1 MTKHPLLD
9 KVLDSSILKNICE
22 EYGTPLY
29 TYYGE
34 RIRNNLDSI
43 DAALKNNFDKYQIHY
58 AVKSNNN
65 PNLLTFMHQHLPSLG
80 ADCSSP
86 GELLAAERAR
96 IPMKNCVYTGN
107 YESVDDLQS
116 AVDSGCE
123 VNLDDESSFKR
134 LKNICIPEYISFRLN
149 PGKGKGRFT
158 EIVTGGHDAKFGIP
172 VEKIAAVYKSA
183 LTDGVKT
190 FGLQCH
196 AGSAILDQNHFRENT
211 KLILK
216 AARNIED
223 TIDHRLLKISI
234 GSGFGMPYTDDED
247 PLDFNNVF
255 RLVANVFKEFYGQQQ
270 DDWPVLCIEPGRAIV
285 GDAGILL
292 ARVTGIKKSYKNFIG
307 LDAGMETLM
316 RPALY
321 GAFHRI
327 YKVGDLSNERKMTV
341 DVTGRICENT
351 DRLAVDIPFPYVD
364 EGDIIAIMDAGA
376 YGYSMAHQFNTRP
389 RPAEVLVD
397 NNKPRLI
404 RSRETIED
412 IFLKCDT

>member
-9 KVLDSSILKNICE
+9 KVLDGRILKNICE

-34 RIRNNLDSI
+34 RIRNNLNSI
-43 DAALKNNFDKYQIHY
+43 NAALKNNFDKYQIQY

-65 PNLLTFMHQHLPSLG
+65 PNLLTFMHQHLPCLG

-86 GELLAAERAR
+86 GELLAAERAG

-149 PGKGKGRFT
+149 PGVGKGRFT

-211 KLILK
+211 ELILK
-216 AARNIED
+216 AAQNIED
-223 TIDHRLLKISI
+223 TIDHKLLKISI

-255 RLVANVFKEFYGQQQ
+255 HLVAKVFKEFYGQHQ

-327 YKVGDLSNERKMTV
+327 YKVGELSNERKMTV

-364 EGDIIAIMDAGA
+364 EGDVIAIMDAGA

-397 NNKPRLI
+397 KNKPRLI

>member
-9 KVLDSSILKNICE
+9 EVLDGSRLINICE

-29 TYYGE
+29 TYFGE
-34 RIRNNLDSI
+34 RIRNNLDHI
-43 DAALKNNFDKYQIHY
+43 DTALKKNFDKYQIYY

-65 PNLLTFMHQHLPSLG
+65 PNLLSFMHQHLPSLG
-80 ADCSSP
+80 VDCSSP
-86 GELLAAERAR
+86 GELLVAKRAR

-107 YESVDDLQS
+107 FESIDDLQS

-123 VNLDDESSFKR
+123 VNLDDETSFKR

-149 PGKGKGRFT
+149 PGIGKGRFA

-172 VEKIAAVYKSA
+172 VEKIADVYQSA

-196 AGSAILDQNHFRENT
+196 AGSAILDQNHFRDNT
-211 KLILK
+211 GLILK

-255 RLVANVFKEFYGQQQ
+255 RLVAKVFKEFYGQHQ

-364 EGDIIAIMDAGA
+364 EGDVIAIMDAGA

>member
-9 KVLDSSILKNICE
+9 KVLDGSILKNICE

-34 RIRNNLDSI
+34 RIRNNLNSI
-43 DAALKNNFDKYQIHY
+43 DAALKNNFDKYQIYY

-149 PGKGKGRFT
+149 PGAGKGRFT

-183 LTDGVKT
+183 LTDGVKS

-196 AGSAILDQNHFRENT
+196 AGSAILDQNHFRDNT
-211 KLILK
+211 GLILK

-223 TIDHRLLKISI
+223 TINHRLLKISI

-255 RLVANVFKEFYGQQQ
+255 RLVAKVFKEFYGQHQ

-327 YKVGDLSNERKMTV
+327 YKVGELSNERKMTV

-351 DRLAVDIPFPYVD
+351 DRLAVDIPFPYVA
-364 EGDIIAIMDAGA
+364 EGDVIAIMDAGA

>member
-9 KVLDSSILKNICE
+9 KVLDGRILKNICE

-34 RIRNNLDSI
+34 RIRNNLNSI
-43 DAALKNNFDKYQIHY
+43 NAALKNNFDKYQIQY

-86 GELLAAERAR
+86 GELLAAERAG

-149 PGKGKGRFT
+149 PGVGKGRFT

-211 KLILK
+211 ELILK

-223 TIDHRLLKISI
+223 TIDHKLLKISI

-255 RLVANVFKEFYGQQQ
+255 HLVAKVFKEFYGQHQ

-327 YKVGDLSNERKMTV
+327 YKVGELSNERKMTV

-364 EGDIIAIMDAGA
+364 EGDVIAIMDAGA

-397 NNKPRLI
+397 KNKPRLI

>member
-9 KVLDSSILKNICE
+9 KVLDGRILKNICE

-34 RIRNNLDSI
+34 RIRNNLNSI
-43 DAALKNNFDKYQIHY
+43 NAALKNNFDKYQIQY

-86 GELLAAERAR
+86 GELLAAERAG

-149 PGKGKGRFT
+149 PGVGKGRFT

-211 KLILK
+211 ELILK

-223 TIDHRLLKISI
+223 TIDHKLLKISI

-255 RLVANVFKEFYGQQQ
+255 HLVAKVFKEFYGQHQ

-327 YKVGDLSNERKMTV
+327 YKVGELSNERKMTV

-351 DRLAVDIPFPYVD
+351 DRLAVDIPFPYVA
-364 EGDIIAIMDAGA
+364 EGDVIAIMDAGA

-397 NNKPRLI
+397 KNKPRLI

>member
-9 KVLDSSILKNICE
+9 EVLDGSRLINICE

-29 TYYGE
+29 TYFGE
-34 RIRNNLDSI
+34 RIRNNLDHI
-43 DAALKNNFDKYQIHY
+43 DTALKKNFDKYQIHY

-80 ADCSSP
+80 VDCSSP
-86 GELLAAERAR
+86 GELLVAKKVG

-107 YESVDDLQS
+107 FESIDDLQS

-123 VNLDDESSFKR
+123 VNLDDETSFKR

-149 PGKGKGRFT
+149 PGVGKGRFA

-172 VEKIAAVYKSA
+172 VEKIAAVYQSA

-196 AGSAILDQNHFRENT
+196 AGSAILDQNHFRDNT
-211 KLILK
+211 GLILK

-255 RLVANVFKEFYGQQQ
+255 RLVAKVFKEFYGQHQ

-327 YKVGDLSNERKMTV
+327 YKVGELSNERKMTV

-364 EGDIIAIMDAGA
+364 EGDVIAIMDAGA

>member
-9 KVLDSSILKNICE
+9 KVLDGRILKNICE

-34 RIRNNLDSI
+34 RIRNNLNSI
-43 DAALKNNFDKYQIHY
+43 NAALKNNFDKYQIQY

-123 VNLDDESSFKR
+123 VNLDDETSFKR

-149 PGKGKGRFT
+149 PGVGKGRFA

-172 VEKIAAVYKSA
+172 VEKIAAVYQSA

-211 KLILK
+211 ELILK

-223 TIDHRLLKISI
+223 TIDHKLLKISI

-255 RLVANVFKEFYGQQQ
+255 HLVAKVFKEFYGQHQ

-327 YKVGDLSNERKMTV
+327 YKVGELSNERKMTV

-364 EGDIIAIMDAGA
+364 EGDVIAIMDAGA

>member
-9 KVLDSSILKNICE
+9 EVLDGSRLINICE

-29 TYYGE
+29 TYFGE
-34 RIRNNLDSI
+34 RIRNNLDHI
-43 DAALKNNFDKYQIHY
+43 DTALKKNFDKYQIHY

-80 ADCSSP
+80 VDCSSP
-86 GELLAAERAR
+86 GELLVAKRAR

-107 YESVDDLQS
+107 FESIDDLQS

-149 PGKGKGRFT
+149 PGAGKGRFT

-183 LTDGVKT
+183 LTDGVKS

-211 KLILK
+211 ELILK

-255 RLVANVFKEFYGQQQ
+255 RLVAKVFKEFYGQHQ

-327 YKVGDLSNERKMTV
+327 YKVGELSNERKMTV

-364 EGDIIAIMDAGA
+364 EGDVIAIMDAGA

>member
-9 KVLDSSILKNICE
+9 KVLDGSILKNICE

-34 RIRNNLDSI
+34 RIRNNLNSI
-43 DAALKNNFDKYQIHY
+43 DAALKNNFDKYQIYY

-149 PGKGKGRFT
+149 PGAGKGRFT

-183 LTDGVKT
+183 LTDGVKS

-196 AGSAILDQNHFRENT
+196 AGSAILDQNHFRDNT
-211 KLILK
+211 GLILK

-255 RLVANVFKEFYGQQQ
+255 HLVAKVFKEFYGQHQ

-327 YKVGDLSNERKMTV
+327 YKVGELSNERKMTV

-364 EGDIIAIMDAGA
+364 EGDVIAIMDAGA

>member
-9 KVLDSSILKNICE
+9 KVLDGRILKNICE

-34 RIRNNLDSI
+34 RIRNNLNSI
-43 DAALKNNFDKYQIHY
+43 DAALKNNFDKYQIYY

-149 PGKGKGRFT
+149 PGAGKGRFT

-183 LTDGVKT
+183 LTDGVKS

-196 AGSAILDQNHFRENT
+196 AGSAILDQNHFRDNT
-211 KLILK
+211 GLILK

-255 RLVANVFKEFYGQQQ
+255 RLVAKVFKEFYGQHQ

-327 YKVGDLSNERKMTV
+327 YKVGELSNERKMTV

-364 EGDIIAIMDAGA
+364 EGDVIAIMDAGA

>member
-9 KVLDSSILKNICE
+9 KVLDGSILKNICE

-34 RIRNNLDSI
+34 RIRNNLNSI

-86 GELLAAERAR
+86 GELVAAERAR

-149 PGKGKGRFT
+149 PGAGKGRFT

-172 VEKIAAVYKSA
+172 VEKIASVYKSA

-196 AGSAILDQNHFRENT
+196 AGSAILDQNHFRDNT
-211 KLILK
+211 ELILK

-223 TIDHRLLKISI
+223 TIGHRLLKISI

-255 RLVANVFKEFYGQQQ
+255 RLVAQVFKEYYGQHQ
-270 DDWPVLCIEPGRAIV
+270 DDWPALCIEPGRAIV

-351 DRLAVDIPFPYVD
+351 DRLAVDIPFPYVA
-364 EGDIIAIMDAGA
+364 EGDVIAIMDAGA

-389 RPAEVLVD
+389 RPAEVLID
-397 NNKPRLI
+397 KNKPRLI

>member
-9 KVLDSSILKNICE
+9 KVLDGRILKNICE

-34 RIRNNLDSI
+34 RIRNNLNSI
-43 DAALKNNFDKYQIHY
+43 DAALKNNFDKYQIQY

-86 GELLAAERAR
+86 GELLAAERAG

-149 PGKGKGRFT
+149 PGVGKGRFT

-211 KLILK
+211 ELILK
-216 AARNIED
+216 AAQNIED
-223 TIDHRLLKISI
+223 TIDHKLLKISI

-255 RLVANVFKEFYGQQQ
+255 HLVAKVFKEFYGQHQ

-327 YKVGDLSNERKMTV
+327 YKVGELSNERKMTV

-351 DRLAVDIPFPYVD
+351 DRLAVDIPFPYVA
-364 EGDIIAIMDAGA
+364 EGDVIAIMDAGA

-397 NNKPRLI
+397 KNKLRLI

>member
-9 KVLDSSILKNICE
+9 KVLDGSILKNICE

-34 RIRNNLDSI
+34 RIRNNLNSI
-43 DAALKNNFDKYQIHY
+43 DAALKNNFDKYQIYY

-149 PGKGKGRFT
+149 PGAGKGRFT

-183 LTDGVKT
+183 LTDGVKS

-196 AGSAILDQNHFRENT
+196 AGSAILDQNHFRDNT
-211 KLILK
+211 GLILK

-255 RLVANVFKEFYGQQQ
+255 RLVAQVFKEYYGQHQ

-327 YKVGDLSNERKMTV
+327 YKVGELSNERKMTV

-364 EGDIIAIMDAGA
+364 EGDVIAIMDAGA

>member
-9 KVLDSSILKNICE
+9 KVLDGRILKNICE

-34 RIRNNLDSI
+34 QIRNNLNSI
-43 DAALKNNFDKYQIHY
+43 DAALKNNFDKYQIYY

-149 PGKGKGRFT
+149 PGVGKGRFT

-183 LTDGVKT
+183 LTDGVKS

-196 AGSAILDQNHFRENT
+196 AGSAILDQNHFRDNT
-211 KLILK
+211 GLILK

-255 RLVANVFKEFYGQQQ
+255 RLVAKVFKEFYGQHQ

-364 EGDIIAIMDAGA
+364 EGDVIAIMDAGA

>member
-9 KVLDSSILKNICE
+9 KVLDGRILKNICE

-34 RIRNNLDSI
+34 RIRNNLNSI
-43 DAALKNNFDKYQIHY
+43 NAALKNNFDKYQIQY

-149 PGKGKGRFT
+149 PGAGKGRFT

-183 LTDGVKT
+183 LTDGVKS

-196 AGSAILDQNHFRENT
+196 AGSAILDQNHFRDNT
-211 KLILK
+211 GLILK

-255 RLVANVFKEFYGQQQ
+255 RLVAKVFKEFYGQHQ

-364 EGDIIAIMDAGA
+364 EGDVIAIMDAGA

>member
-9 KVLDSSILKNICE
+9 EVLDGSRLINICE
-22 EYGTPLY
+22 EYDTPIY
-29 TYYGE
+29 TYFGE
-34 RIRNNLDSI
+34 RIRNNLDHI
-43 DAALKNNFDKYQIHY
+43 DTALKKNFDKYQIHY

-65 PNLLTFMHQHLPSLG
+65 PNLLTFMYQHLPGLG
-80 ADCSSP
+80 VDCSSP
-86 GELLAAERAR
+86 GELLVAKKAN

-107 YESVDDLQS
+107 FESIDDLQS

-123 VNLDDESSFKR
+123 VNLDDETSFKR

-149 PGKGKGRFT
+149 PGVGKGRFA

-172 VEKIAAVYKSA
+172 VEKIADVYKSA

-196 AGSAILDQNHFRENT
+196 AGSAILDQNHFRDNT
-211 KLILK
+211 GLILK

-255 RLVANVFKEFYGQQQ
+255 RLVAKVFKEFYGQHQ

-327 YKVGDLSNERKMTV
+327 YKVGELSNERKMTV

-364 EGDIIAIMDAGA
+364 EGDVIAIMDAGA

>member
-9 KVLDSSILKNICE
+9 KVLDGRILKNICE

-34 RIRNNLDSI
+34 RIRNNLNSI
-43 DAALKNNFDKYQIHY
+43 NAALKNNFEKYQIQY

-86 GELLAAERAR
+86 GELLAAERAG

-149 PGKGKGRFT
+149 PGVGKGRFT

-211 KLILK
+211 ELILK

-223 TIDHRLLKISI
+223 TIDHKLLKISI

-255 RLVANVFKEFYGQQQ
+255 HLVAKVFKEFYGQHQ

-327 YKVGDLSNERKMTV
+327 YKVGELSNERKMTV

-351 DRLAVDIPFPYVD
+351 DRLAVDIPFPYVA
-364 EGDIIAIMDAGA
+364 EGDVIAIMDAGA

-397 NNKPRLI
+397 KNKPRLI

>member
-9 KVLDSSILKNICE
+9 KVLDGRILKNICE

-34 RIRNNLDSI
+34 RIRNNLNSI
-43 DAALKNNFDKYQIHY
+43 NAALKNNFEKYQIQY

-86 GELLAAERAR
+86 GELLAAERAG

-149 PGKGKGRFT
+149 PGVGKGRFT

-211 KLILK
+211 ELILK

-223 TIDHRLLKISI
+223 TIDHKLLKISI

-255 RLVANVFKEFYGQQQ
+255 RLVAKVFKEFYGQHQ

-327 YKVGDLSNERKMTV
+327 YKVGELSNERKMTV

-351 DRLAVDIPFPYVD
+351 DRLAVDIPFPYVA
-364 EGDIIAIMDAGA
+364 EGDVIAIMDAGA

-397 NNKPRLI
+397 KNKPRLI

>member
-9 KVLDSSILKNICE
+9 KVLDGRILKNICE

-34 RIRNNLDSI
+34 RIRNNLNSI
-43 DAALKNNFDKYQIHY
+43 DAALKNNFDKYQIQY

-149 PGKGKGRFT
+149 PGAGKGRFT

-183 LTDGVKT
+183 LTDGVKS

-211 KLILK
+211 ELILK

-223 TIDHRLLKISI
+223 TIDHKLLKISI

-247 PLDFNNVF
+247 PLDINYVF
-255 RLVANVFKEFYGQQQ
+255 HLVAKVFKEFYGQHQ

-351 DRLAVDIPFPYVD
+351 DRLAVDIPFPYVA
-364 EGDIIAIMDAGA
+364 EGDVIAIMDAGA

>member
-9 KVLDSSILKNICE
+9 KVLDGSILKNICE

-34 RIRNNLDSI
+34 RIRNNLNSI
-43 DAALKNNFDKYQIHY
+43 DAALKNNFDKYQIYY

-149 PGKGKGRFT
+149 PGVGKGRFT

-183 LTDGVKT
+183 LTDGVKS

-196 AGSAILDQNHFRENT
+196 AGSAILDQNHFRDNT
-211 KLILK
+211 GLILK

-255 RLVANVFKEFYGQQQ
+255 RLVAKVFKEFYGQHQ

-327 YKVGDLSNERKMTV
+327 YKVGELSNERKMTV

-364 EGDIIAIMDAGA
+364 EGDVIAIMDAGA

>member
-9 KVLDSSILKNICE
+9 KVLDGSILKNICE

-34 RIRNNLDSI
+34 QIRNNLNSI
-43 DAALKNNFDKYQIHY
+43 DAALKNNFDKYQIYY

-149 PGKGKGRFT
+149 PGTGKGRFT

-183 LTDGVKT
+183 LTDGVKS

-196 AGSAILDQNHFRENT
+196 AGSAILDQNHFRDNT
-211 KLILK
+211 GLILK

-255 RLVANVFKEFYGQQQ
+255 RLVAKVFKEFYGQHQ

-327 YKVGDLSNERKMTV
+327 YKVGELSNERKMTV

-364 EGDIIAIMDAGA
+364 EGDVIAIMDAGA

-397 NNKPRLI
+397 KNKPRLI

>member
-9 KVLDSSILKNICE
+9 EVLDGSRLINICE

-29 TYYGE
+29 TYFGE
-34 RIRNNLDSI
+34 RIRNNLDHI
-43 DAALKNNFDKYQIHY
+43 DTALKKNFDKYQIHY

-80 ADCSSP
+80 VDCSSP
-86 GELLAAERAR
+86 GELLVAKRAR

-107 YESVDDLQS
+107 FESIDDLQS

-149 PGKGKGRFT
+149 PGAGKGRFT

-183 LTDGVKT
+183 LTDGVKS

-196 AGSAILDQNHFRENT
+196 AGSAILDQNHFRDNT
-211 KLILK
+211 GLILK

-255 RLVANVFKEFYGQQQ
+255 RLVAKVFKEFYGQHQ

-364 EGDIIAIMDAGA
+364 EGDVIAIMDAGA

>member
-9 KVLDSSILKNICE
+9 KVLDGRILKNICE

-34 RIRNNLDSI
+34 RIRNNLNSI
-43 DAALKNNFDKYQIHY
+43 DAALKNNFDKYQIYY

-149 PGKGKGRFT
+149 PGTGKGRFT

-183 LTDGVKT
+183 LTDGVKS

-196 AGSAILDQNHFRENT
+196 AGSAILDQNHFRDNT
-211 KLILK
+211 GLILK

-255 RLVANVFKEFYGQQQ
+255 RLVAKVFKEFYGQHQ

-327 YKVGDLSNERKMTV
+327 YKVGELSNERKMTV

-364 EGDIIAIMDAGA
+364 EGDVIAIMDAGA

-397 NNKPRLI
+397 KNKPRLI

>member
-9 KVLDSSILKNICE
+9 KVLDGRILKNICE

-34 RIRNNLDSI
+34 RIRNNLNSI
-43 DAALKNNFDKYQIHY
+43 DAALKNNFDKYQIQY

-86 GELLAAERAR
+86 GELLAAERAG

-149 PGKGKGRFT
+149 PGVGKGRFT

-211 KLILK
+211 ELILK

-255 RLVANVFKEFYGQQQ
+255 RLVAKVFKEFYGQHQ

-364 EGDIIAIMDAGA
+364 EGDVIAIMDAGA

-397 NNKPRLI
+397 KNKPRLI

>member
-1 MTKHPLLD
+1 MTKHPLLNE
-9 KVLDSSILKNICE
+9 VLDGNRLKKFSE
-22 EYGTPLY
+22 EYDTPLY
-29 TYYGE
+29 IYFAE
-34 RIRNNLDSI
+34 RIRDNLDRI
-43 DAALKNNFDKYQIHY
+43 DIALKKNFDKYQIHY

-65 PNLLTFMHQHLPSLG
+65 PNLLAFMHQHLPSLG
-80 ADCSSP
+80 VDCSSP
-86 GELLAAERAR
+86 GELLVAKKVG

-107 YESVDDLQS
+107 YESIDDLQS
-116 AVDSGCE
+116 AVESGCE
-123 VNLDDESSFKR
+123 INLDDETSFKR
-134 LKNICIPEYISFRLN
+134 LKNICNPEYISFRLN
-149 PGKGKGRFT
+149 PGFGKGRFA

-172 VEKIAAVYKSA
+172 VEKITAVYQSA
-183 LTDGVKT
+183 LTGGVKN
-190 FGLQCH
+190 FGLHCH
-196 AGSAILDQNHFRENT
+196 AGSAILDENHFIDNT

-216 AARNIED
+216 PARFIEN
-223 TIDHRLLKISI
+223 TINQRLKKISI
-234 GSGFGMPYTDDED
+234 GSGFGIPYTDDEE

-255 RLVANVFKEFYGQQQ
+255 RLVAEVFKEFYGPHQ

-292 ARVTGIKKSYKNFIG
+292 ARVTGIKDSYKTFIG

-351 DRLAVDIPFPYVD
+351 DRLAVDIPFPDVN
-364 EGDIIAIMDAGA
+364 EGDLIAIMDTGA

-389 RPAEVLVD
+389 RPAELLID
-397 NNKPRLI
+397 KGAPRLI

-412 IFLKCDT
+412 IFRNCGN

>member
-9 KVLDSSILKNICE
+9 EVLDGSRLINICE

-29 TYYGE
+29 TYFGE
-34 RIRNNLDSI
+34 RIRNNLDHI
-43 DAALKNNFDKYQIHY
+43 DTALKKNFDKYQIHY

-80 ADCSSP
+80 VDCSSP
-86 GELLAAERAR
+86 GELLVAKRAR

-107 YESVDDLQS
+107 FESIDDLQS

-123 VNLDDESSFKR
+123 VNLDDETSFKR

-149 PGKGKGRFT
+149 PGIGKGRFA

-172 VEKIAAVYKSA
+172 VEKIAAVYQSA

-211 KLILK
+211 ELILK

-223 TIDHRLLKISI
+223 TIDHKLLKISI

-255 RLVANVFKEFYGQQQ
+255 HLVAKVFKEFYGQHQ

-327 YKVGDLSNERKMTV
+327 YKVGELSNERKMTV

-351 DRLAVDIPFPYVD
+351 DRLAVDIPFPYVA
-364 EGDIIAIMDAGA
+364 EGDVIAIMDAGA

-397 NNKPRLI
+397 KNKPRLI

>member
-9 KVLDSSILKNICE
+9 KVLDGRILKNICE

-34 RIRNNLDSI
+34 RIRNNLNSI
-43 DAALKNNFDKYQIHY
+43 DAALKNNFDKYQIQY

-149 PGKGKGRFT
+149 PGAGKGRFT

-183 LTDGVKT
+183 LTDGVKS

-196 AGSAILDQNHFRENT
+196 AGSAILDQNHFRDNT
-211 KLILK
+211 GLILK

-255 RLVANVFKEFYGQQQ
+255 RLVAKVFKEFYGQHQ

-327 YKVGDLSNERKMTV
+327 YKVGELSNERKMTV

-364 EGDIIAIMDAGA
+364 EGDVIAIMDAGA

-397 NNKPRLI
+397 KNKPRLI

>member
-9 KVLDSSILKNICE
+9 KVLDGSILKNICE

-34 RIRNNLDSI
+34 RIRNNLNSI
-43 DAALKNNFDKYQIHY
+43 DAALKNNFDKYQIYY

-149 PGKGKGRFT
+149 PGVGKGRFT

-211 KLILK
+211 ELILK

-223 TIDHRLLKISI
+223 TIDHKLLKISI

-255 RLVANVFKEFYGQQQ
+255 RLVAKVFKEFYGQHQ

-327 YKVGDLSNERKMTV
+327 YKVGELSNERKMTV

-351 DRLAVDIPFPYVD
+351 DRLAVDIPFPYVA
-364 EGDIIAIMDAGA
+364 EGDVIAIMDAGA

-397 NNKPRLI
+397 KNKPRLI

>member
-9 KVLDSSILKNICE
+9 KVLDGRILKNICE

-34 RIRNNLDSI
+34 RIRNNLNSI
-43 DAALKNNFDKYQIHY
+43 NAALKNNFEKYQIQY

-86 GELLAAERAR
+86 GELLAAERAG

-149 PGKGKGRFT
+149 PGVGKGRFT

-211 KLILK
+211 ELILK
-216 AARNIED
+216 AAQNIED
-223 TIDHRLLKISI
+223 TINHKLLKISI

-255 RLVANVFKEFYGQQQ
+255 HLVAKVFKEFYGQHQ

-327 YKVGDLSNERKMTV
+327 YKVGELSNERKMTV

-351 DRLAVDIPFPYVD
+351 DRLAVDIPFPYVA
-364 EGDIIAIMDAGA
+364 EGDVIAIMDAGA

-397 NNKPRLI
+397 KNKLRLI

>member
-9 KVLDSSILKNICE
+9 KVLDGSILKNICE

-34 RIRNNLDSI
+34 RIRNNLNSI
-43 DAALKNNFDKYQIHY
+43 DAALKNNFDKYQIYY

-149 PGKGKGRFT
+149 PGAGKGRFT

-183 LTDGVKT
+183 LTDGVKS

-196 AGSAILDQNHFRENT
+196 AGSAILDQNHFRDNT
-211 KLILK
+211 GLILK

-255 RLVANVFKEFYGQQQ
+255 RLVAKVFKEFYGQHQ

-327 YKVGDLSNERKMTV
+327 YKVGELSNERKMTV

-364 EGDIIAIMDAGA
+364 EGDVIAIMDAGA

-397 NNKPRLI
+397 KNKPRLI

>member
-9 KVLDSSILKNICE
+9 KVLDGSILKNICE

-34 RIRNNLDSI
+34 QIRNNLNSI
-43 DAALKNNFDKYQIHY
+43 DAALKNNFDKYQIYY

-149 PGKGKGRFT
+149 PGTGKGRFT

-183 LTDGVKT
+183 LTDGVKS

-196 AGSAILDQNHFRENT
+196 AGSAILDQNHFRDNT
-211 KLILK
+211 GLILK

-255 RLVANVFKEFYGQQQ
+255 RLVAKVFKEFYGQHQ

-327 YKVGDLSNERKMTV
+327 YKVGELSNERKMTV

-364 EGDIIAIMDAGA
+364 EGDVIAIMDAGA

>member
-9 KVLDSSILKNICE
+9 KVLDGRILKNICE

-34 RIRNNLDSI
+34 RIRNNLNSI
-43 DAALKNNFDKYQIHY
+43 NAALKNNFDKYQIQY

-86 GELLAAERAR
+86 GELLAAERAG

-149 PGKGKGRFT
+149 PGVGKGRFT

-211 KLILK
+211 ELILK

-223 TIDHRLLKISI
+223 TIDHKLLKISI

-255 RLVANVFKEFYGQQQ
+255 HLVAKVFKEFYGQHQ

-327 YKVGDLSNERKMTV
+327 YKVGELSNERKMTV

-351 DRLAVDIPFPYVD
+351 DRLAVDIPFPYVA
-364 EGDIIAIMDAGA
+364 EGDVIAIMDAGA

-397 NNKPRLI
+397 KNKLRLI

>member
-9 KVLDSSILKNICE
+9 KVLDGSILKNICE

-34 RIRNNLDSI
+34 QIRNNLNSI
-43 DAALKNNFDKYQIHY
+43 DAALKNNFDKYQIYY

-149 PGKGKGRFT
+149 PGAGKGRFT

-183 LTDGVKT
+183 LTDGVKS

-196 AGSAILDQNHFRENT
+196 AGSAILDQNHFRDNT
-211 KLILK
+211 GLILK

-255 RLVANVFKEFYGQQQ
+255 RLVAKVFKEFYGQHQ

-364 EGDIIAIMDAGA
+364 EGDVIAIMDAGA